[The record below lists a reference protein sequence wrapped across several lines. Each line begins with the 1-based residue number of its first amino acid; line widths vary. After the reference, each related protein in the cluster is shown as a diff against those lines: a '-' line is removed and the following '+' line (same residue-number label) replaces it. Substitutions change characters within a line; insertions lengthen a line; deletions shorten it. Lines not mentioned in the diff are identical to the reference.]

1 MKFILSIFF
10 LISLNSNAQIQ
21 QEFYVDDAT
30 NVELLTVNF
39 CIDNIGKTSSVTI
52 IPEKTTY
59 KNQENIRQV
68 VEYRKSIEYYPDS
81 KLRNNCYDYTF
92 RFINKKFENKK
103 LDSLKIPQC
112 ELFRNGTF
120 KYDDGSNSGI
130 TIERNNETQIEKD
143 KNKTSKYKIEW
154 TNDTNY
160 ILTFIE
166 VSDKQSEYLI
176 GEKIYVE
183 IIEILENES
192 YVYRSNLLDRTIV
205 TGIIKR
211 IN

>member
-10 LISLNSNAQIQ
+10 LITLNSNAQIQ

-39 CIDNIGKTSSVTI
+39 CVDNNGKTSSVI
-52 IPEKTTY
+52 VIPEKTTY

-68 VEYRKSIEYYPDS
+68 IEYRKSIEYYPDS

-103 LDSLKIPQC
+103 LDSQKIPKC
-112 ELFRNGTF
+112 KLFRNGIF
-120 KYDDGSNSGI
+120 KYNDGINSET
-130 TIERNNETQIEKD
+130 TIERNNEFQVEKD
-143 KNKTSKYKIEW
+143 NNVIFNYKIEW
-154 TNDTNY
+154 TSDTNY
-160 ILTFIE
+160 ILTYIE
-166 VSDKQSEYLI
+166 VSDKKYDYLL
-176 GEKIYVE
+176 GEKIDVE
-183 IIEILENES
+183 IVEILEDGS
-192 YVYRSNLLDRTIV
+192 YVYKSNLLDRTIT

-211 IN
+211 IK

>member
-1 MKFILSIFF
+1 MKFIPL
-10 LISLNSNAQIQ
+10 LLLLSLNINAQIQ

-39 CIDNIGKTSSVTI
+39 CIDSIGKTSSVTI

-59 KNQENIRQV
+59 KNQENIRKV
-68 VEYRKSIEYYPDS
+68 VEYRKNIEYYPDS

-92 RFINKKFENKK
+92 RFIDRKFENKK
-103 LDSLKIPQC
+103 LDSLKIPKC
-112 ELFRNGTF
+112 KLFRNGTF
-120 KYDDGSNSGI
+120 KYNDGINLE
-130 TIERNNETQIEKD
+130 TIIDRINETQIEKSND
-143 KNKTSKYKIEW
+143 ETSKYKIDW

-160 ILTFIE
+160 ILTYIE
-166 VSDKQSEYLI
+166 VSTKESEYLL

-183 IIEILENES
+183 IIEILDDES
-192 YVYRSNLLDRTIV
+192 YVYKSNLLDRTIV

-211 IN
+211 IY

>member
-1 MKFILSIFF
+1 MKFITSIFF
-10 LISLNSNAQIQ
+10 LVSLNISAQIQ

-39 CIDNIGKTSSVTI
+39 CVDNNGKTSSVI
-52 IPEKTTY
+52 VIPEKTTY
-59 KNQENIRQV
+59 KNQENIKQV
-68 VEYRKSIEYYPDS
+68 LEYRKSIEYYPDS

-103 LDSLKIPQC
+103 LDTPKIPKC
-112 ELFRNGTF
+112 EVFRNGMF
-120 KYDDGSNSGI
+120 KYNDGIYSET
-130 TIERNNETQIEKD
+130 TIERNNEIQIEKD
-143 KNKTSKYKIEW
+143 KNETFKYKIEW
-154 TNDTNY
+154 TSDTNY
-160 ILTFIE
+160 ILTYIE
-166 VSDKQSEYLI
+166 VSGKEYDYLL

-183 IIEILENES
+183 IIEILEDGS
-192 YVYRSNLLDRTIV
+192 YVYKSNLLDRTIT